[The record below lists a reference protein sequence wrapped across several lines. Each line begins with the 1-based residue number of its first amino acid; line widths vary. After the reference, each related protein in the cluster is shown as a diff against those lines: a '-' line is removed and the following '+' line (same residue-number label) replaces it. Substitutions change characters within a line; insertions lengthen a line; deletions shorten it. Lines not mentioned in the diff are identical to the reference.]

1 MSPAR
6 HPPDD
11 QLDAATWCRHLV
23 PDRSVYAFLADHR
36 HQLFPPEALVDL
48 TRQGRGHPSVPA
60 EVLASVMVL
69 QALEGLSDGRR
80 SVRCGGTSPGRS
92 PAGCGW
98 TTRGSI
104 PRCWC
109 TGATGSAARS
119 GRGGSS
125 RWSARWRRPRCWR
138 GGAGG
143 CWTPRSWRMRSRPRT
158 RSRSW
163 SRRSVGSAG
172 CSPQARA
179 VKLGAHDGAVAFATT
194 AFEQRDCRHENA
206 PTSPCSCPTL
216 HLQRLPLP
224 PDVIVIAV
232 RWYLRFGLSYRDV
245 EELLA
250 ERGVEVDHVT
260 VYRWVQRFTPLLAE
274 AARPCRHAVGD
285 RWWVDET
292 YVKVAGRW
300 RCLYRAIDQF
310 GQVIDVV
317 VSPDVTRKQPTSS
330 SSGQSVRPES
340 GRLRSSPTEHRP
352 IRWSSMAYCQRPG
365 TAPTGTPTTPSRPIT
380 AG

>member
-1 MSPAR
+1 MDDEGF
-6 HPPDD
+6 HPTVLVYWRNRISRSQRPRRVFEV
-11 QLDAATWCRHLV
+11 AAT
-23 PDRSVYAFLADHR
+23 A
-36 HQLFPPEALVDL
+36 
-48 TRQGRGHPSVPA
+48 
-60 EVLASVMVL
+60 VLA
-69 QALEGLSDGRR
+69 GRR
-80 SVRCGGTSPGRS
+80 RRVLDSTILEDAVATQDTVTQLVAAKRRVRRLL
-92 PAGCGW
+92 
-98 TTRGSI
+98 
-104 PRCWC
+104 
-109 TGATGSAARS
+109 
-119 GRGGSS
+119 
-125 RWSARWRRPRCWR
+125 
-138 GGAGG
+138 
-143 CWTPRSWRMRSRPRT
+143 
-158 RSRSW
+158 
-163 SRRSVGSAG
+163 
-172 CSPQARA
+172 PQARA

-216 HLQRLPLP
+216 HLSGFRFP

-232 RWYLRFGLSYRDV
+232 RWYLRFSLSYRDV

-274 AARPCRHAVGD
+274 AARPCRHAVGQ
-285 RWWVDET
+285 RWLVDET

-300 RCLYRAIDQF
+300 RYLYRAIDQF